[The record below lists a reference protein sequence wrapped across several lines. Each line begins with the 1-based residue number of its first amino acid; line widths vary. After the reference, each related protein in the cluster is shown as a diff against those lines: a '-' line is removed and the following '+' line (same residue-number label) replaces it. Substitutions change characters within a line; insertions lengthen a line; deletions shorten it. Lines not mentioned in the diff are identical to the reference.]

1 MSADDKRLARLSTL
15 LDPASTVVVTN
26 EMQQGIIGGGVML
39 PALAEA
45 VAERGTVANAAR
57 VCAAARQVGARVLHC
72 TVEQRADGAGHA
84 INCTIFA
91 MSEKMKDADG
101 NGPTTIGSE
110 GARLV
115 PELDGDPRDIVVPR
129 MHGMTPMTSTSLDQ
143 IIRNLGASTVVIMGV
158 SVNLGIT
165 GLCLSALDKGY
176 QVVLVRDGVAG
187 VPNSYADL
195 VIDNSLSLIS
205 TVTTADELC
214 SIWGGP

>member
-1 MSADDKRLARLSTL
+1 MSGDDKRLARLSTL
-15 LDPASTVVVTN
+15 LDPATTAVVTN

-39 PALAEA
+39 PALADA

-57 VCAAARQVGARVLHC
+57 VCAAARRLGVRVVHC

-84 INCTIFA
+84 TNCTIFA

-101 NGPTTIGSE
+101 LGPTTIGTE
-110 GARLV
+110 GVKLV
-115 PELDGDPRDIVVPR
+115 PELAGDPRDIVVPR

-143 IIRNLGASTVVIMGV
+143 ILRNLGVSTVVVMGV

-165 GLCLSALDKGY
+165 G
-176 QVVLVRDGVAG
+176 
-187 VPNSYADL
+187 VPNSYADA

-214 SIWGGP
+214 ELWAKR

>member
-1 MSADDKRLARLSTL
+1 MDRDDKRRARLAAL
-15 LDPASTVVVTN
+15 LDPATTAVVTN
-26 EMQQGIIGGGVML
+26 EMQQGIIGAGVML
-39 PALAEA
+39 PALSEA
-45 VAERGTVANAAR
+45 VAERGTIANAAR
-57 VCAAARQVGARVLHC
+57 VCDAARQAGARVVHC
-72 TVEQRADGAGHA
+72 TVEQRSDGAGHA

-101 NGPTTIGSE
+101 VGPTTIGSP

-115 PELDGDPRDIVVPR
+115 PELDGEPRDIVVPR

-143 IIRNLGASTVVIMGV
+143 ILRNLGVTTVVVLGV

-165 GLCLSALDKGY
+165 GLCLTALDKGY

-187 VPNSYADL
+187 VPNSYADS

-214 SIWGGP
+214 ELWGQR